1 MQKNQHEITVSVFL
15 TSAQRIDQYLTD
27 LFPYSRQQ
35 IKTMIKGGQV
45 RLNGNDVK
53 PSQLVS
59 LYDRIEI
66 LIFDVPLKVKP
77 QVEFSNMAIRS
88 NDIVIPVIY
97 NDDDLLIINK
107 PFGLVVH
114 DAPTVDDFSLVDYV
128 KAANIPL
135 FSDETGRPGIVHR
148 LDQFTEGLMILA
160 KSASAFFSIRQQ
172 FKDRQIEK
180 KYYAVLQGV
189 PRSKAAIID
198 RPIGRDSKIRAR
210 QSCNNYIDG
219 TEKSAI
225 TKYKVLRQFTNIT
238 VVDVLL
244 VTGRTHQIRVH
255 FSTMNC
261 PVLGDF
267 LYSKQSKKNEGY
279 YLQSYY
285 LKLQHPTKDEP
296 LVVEL
301 PISQRL
307 KKYAGDNA
315 DA

>member
-1 MQKNQHEITVSVFL
+1 MEKNRHEITIGVFL
-15 TSAQRIDQYLTD
+15 SSAQRLDQYLSE
-27 LFPYSRQQ
+27 LFSYSRQK
-35 IKTMIKGGQV
+35 IKNMINNAQV
-45 RLNGNDVK
+45 YVNGNRVK
-53 PSQLVS
+53 PSQLIS
-59 LYDRIEI
+59 RYDEI
-66 LIFDVPLKVKP
+66 NVVIYDVPLRAKP
-77 QVEFSNMAIRS
+77 QAQFNDNLIQS
-88 NDIVIPVIY
+88 NDITIPVLY

-114 DAPTVDDFSLVDYV
+114 DAPTVHDFSLVDYV
-128 KAANIPL
+128 IAANIPL

-148 LDQFTEGLMILA
+148 LDQFTEGLMVLA
-160 KSASAFFSIRQQ
+160 KSESAFYHIRKQ

-189 PRSKAAIID
+189 PRSAAATID
-198 RPIGRDSKIRAR
+198 RPIGRDVKVRAR
-210 QSCNNYIDG
+210 KSCNNYIKG

-225 TKYKVLRQFTNIT
+225 TQYKVLHQFTNLT
-238 VVDVLL
+238 FVDVLL

-255 FSTMNC
+255 FSTINC

-285 LKLQHPTKDEP
+285 LKLQHPTKDEF
-296 LVVEL
+296 LVFEL

-307 KKYAGDNA
+307 KKYAGNCA
-315 DA
+315 NT